1 MSKAWII
8 LVLCA
13 VLFTGC
19 GNASEPAVS
28 SETTTVSQTQ
38 TEPTESAEKVT
49 EPTEDISCEVTETGS
64 DMTSSESQP
73 TITTAEVPQDAVFST
88 ETTMNINESES
99 QMVSSGM
106 NTTETEAPETQMT
119 TKETAA
125 KTTTVTTTASKP
137 KATTTTVKQT
147 TTIKTTTTAATTTVT
162 TVTEPPAPPS
172 VVDLNQV
179 SDQMWVFLTEY
190 DIAYEELYA
199 AGTGL
204 HYDGTDYGKA
214 KAVCEYAYNLG
225 GQNCIEYAL
234 NAYFLAKGA
243 GLECYIARSSLY
255 DWYGHVGNVIRL
267 DGKWY
272 YMEPMSNITGSPQT
286 YAAGAAYPDG
296 LDIVTDI
303 YENRIQV
310 TISDEWNN

>member
-1 MSKAWII
+1 MRKAWNI

-38 TEPTESAEKVT
+38 TEPTESAEKET
-49 EPTEDISCEVTETGS
+49 EPTEDISYEGTETGS
-64 DMTSSESQP
+64 DMTSSEIQP
-73 TITTAEVPQDAVFST
+73 TVTTTEVPQDAVFST
-88 ETTMNINESES
+88 ETTMSISESERETIS
-99 QMVSSGM
+99 LG
-106 NTTETEAPETQMT
+106 NDTTETEAPETQMT
-119 TKETAA
+119 TAA
-125 KTTTVTTTASKP
+125 ITTTVTTTVSKP
-137 KATTTTVKQT
+137 KVTTTTAKQTTIETTTTTTVV
-147 TTIKTTTTAATTTVT
+147 TTTVT
-162 TVTEPPAPPS
+162 QPPVLPS
-172 VVDLNQV
+172 VVDMSRV

-190 DIAYEELYA
+190 GIAYDELYA
-199 AGTGL
+199 AGAGL
-204 HYDGTDYGKA
+204 HHDGTDYEKT
-214 KAVCEYAYNLG
+214 KAVCEYAYNSG

-234 NAYFLAKGA
+234 NAYFLAEGA

-286 YAAGAAYPDG
+286 YATGAAYPDG

-310 TISDEWNN
+310 TISDEWYN

>member
-1 MSKAWII
+1 MRKAWNI
-8 LVLCA
+8 LVVCA
-13 VLFTGC
+13 VLLTGC

-38 TEPTESAEKVT
+38 TEPTESAEKET

-64 DMTSSESQP
+64 DMTSSKIQP
-73 TITTAEVPQDAVFST
+73 TVTTSEVPQDAVFST
-88 ETTMNINESES
+88 ETTMSISESERETIS
-99 QMVSSGM
+99 LG
-106 NTTETEAPETQMT
+106 NDTAETEAPETQMT
-119 TKETAA
+119 TAA
-125 KTTTVTTTASKP
+125 ITTTVTTTVSKP
-137 KATTTTVKQT
+137 KVTTTTAKQTTIETTTTTTVV
-147 TTIKTTTTAATTTVT
+147 TTTVT
-162 TVTEPPAPPS
+162 QPPVLPS
-172 VVDLNQV
+172 VVDMSRV

-199 AGTGL
+199 VGTGL
-204 HYDGTDYGKA
+204 HHDGTDYGKA
-214 KAVCEYAYNLG
+214 KAVCEYAYNSG

-310 TISDEWNN
+310 TISNEWYN

>member
-1 MSKAWII
+1 MRKAWNI

-28 SETTTVSQTQ
+28 SETVTVSQTQ
-38 TEPTESAEKVT
+38 TEPTESAEKET
-49 EPTEDISCEVTETGS
+49 EPTEDISYEVTETGS
-64 DMTSSESQP
+64 DMISSEIQP
-73 TITTAEVPQDAVFST
+73 TVTTTEVPQDAVFSA
-88 ETTMNINESES
+88 ETTMSISESES
-99 QMVSSGM
+99 QTVSSGM

-119 TKETAA
+119 TAA
-125 KTTTVTTTASKP
+125 ITTTVTTTASKP
-137 KATTTTVKQT
+137 KVTTTTVKQ
-147 TTIKTTTTAATTTVT
+147 TTTVT

-190 DIAYEELYA
+190 GIAYDELYA
-199 AGTGL
+199 VGTGL
-204 HYDGTDYGKA
+204 HHDGTDYGKA

-310 TISDEWNN
+310 TISDEWYN

>member
-1 MSKAWII
+1 MRKAWNI

-13 VLFTGC
+13 VLLTGC

-28 SETTTVSQTQ
+28 SETTMVSQTQ
-38 TEPTESAEKVT
+38 TEPTESAEI
-49 EPTEDISCEVTETGS
+49 EPTEDMSCEITETGS
-64 DMTSSESQP
+64 DMTSSESQ
-73 TITTAEVPQDAVFST
+73 TTVTTTEVPQDAVFST
-88 ETTMNINESES
+88 ETTMSNNESES
-99 QMVSSGM
+99 QTVSSGM

-119 TKETAA
+119 TEVTAT

-137 KATTTTVKQT
+137 KV
-147 TTIKTTTTAATTTVT
+147 TTTTAKQTTAARTTTTTVT
-162 TVTEPPAPPS
+162 TVTQPPAPPS

-190 DIAYEELYA
+190 GIAYDELYA
-199 AGTGL
+199 AGAEL
-204 HYDGTDYGKA
+204 HQDGTDYGKA
-214 KAVCEYAYNLG
+214 KAVCEYAYNSG

-243 GLECYIARSSLY
+243 GIECYIARSSLY

-267 DGKWY
+267 DGNWY

-286 YAAGAAYPDG
+286 YAAGAAYPNG

-303 YENRIQV
+303 YENRIQI
-310 TISDEWNN
+310 TISDEWYN

>member
-1 MSKAWII
+1 MRKAWNI

-73 TITTAEVPQDAVFST
+73 TVTTTEVPQDAVFCT
-88 ETTMNINESES
+88 ETTMSISESES
-99 QMVSSGM
+99 QTVSSG
-106 NTTETEAPETQMT
+106 NDTTETEAPETQMT
-119 TKETAA
+119 TAA
-125 KTTTVTTTASKP
+125 ITTTVTTTVSKP
-137 KATTTTVKQT
+137 KVTTTTAKQTTIETTTTTTVV
-147 TTIKTTTTAATTTVT
+147 TTTVT
-162 TVTEPPAPPS
+162 QPPVLPS
-172 VVDLNQV
+172 VVDMSRV

-190 DIAYEELYA
+190 GIAYDELYA
-199 AGTGL
+199 VGTGL
-204 HYDGTDYGKA
+204 HHDGTDYGKA
-214 KAVCEYAYNLG
+214 KAVCEYAYNSG

-286 YAAGAAYPDG
+286 YAAGATYPDG

-310 TISDEWNN
+310 TISDEWYN

>member
-1 MSKAWII
+1 
-8 LVLCA
+8 
-13 VLFTGC
+13 
-19 GNASEPAVS
+19 
-28 SETTTVSQTQ
+28 
-38 TEPTESAEKVT
+38 
-49 EPTEDISCEVTETGS
+49 
-64 DMTSSESQP
+64 
-73 TITTAEVPQDAVFST
+73 
-88 ETTMNINESES
+88 
-99 QMVSSGM
+99 M
-106 NTTETEAPETQMT
+106 NTSETEAPETQMT
-119 TKETAA
+119 TKTTAE
-125 KTTTVTTTASKP
+125 KTTTVTTTASKA
-137 KATTTTVKQT
+137 KVTTTTAKQT
-147 TTIKTTTTAATTTVT
+147 TTAKTTTTTVT

-172 VVDLNQV
+172 VVDMSRV

-190 DIAYEELYA
+190 GIAYDELYT
-199 AGTGL
+199 AGAGL
-204 HYDGTDYGKA
+204 HHDGTDYGKA

-286 YAAGAAYPDG
+286 YAAGASYPNG

-310 TISDEWNN
+310 TISDEWYN

>member
-1 MSKAWII
+1 MRKVWNI

-13 VLFTGC
+13 VLLTGC
-19 GNASEPAVS
+19 GNVS
-28 SETTTVSQTQ
+28 VPVIPSETTTVSQTQ
-38 TEPTESAEKVT
+38 TEPTESAEKET
-49 EPTEDISCEVTETGS
+49 EPTEDMSCEVTETGS
-64 DMTSSESQP
+64 DMTSSEIQP
-73 TITTAEVPQDAVFST
+73 TVTTAEVPQDAVFST
-88 ETTMNINESES
+88 ETTMSISKSERET
-99 QMVSSGM
+99 VSSGM
-106 NTTETEAPETQMT
+106 NTTETIAPGTQMT
-119 TKETAA
+119 TMHTAA
-125 KTTTVTTTASKP
+125 KTTTVTTTAPKP
-137 KATTTTVKQT
+137 KVTTTTAKQT
-147 TTIKTTTTAATTTVT
+147 TTAKTTTTAVTT
-162 TVTEPPAPPS
+162 TVTEPPVPPL

-190 DIAYEELYA
+190 GIAYDEMYA
-199 AGTGL
+199 AGAGL
-204 HYDGTDYGKA
+204 HHDGTDYGKA
-214 KAVCEYAYNLG
+214 KAVCEYAYNSG

-296 LDIVTDI
+296 LNIVTDI

-310 TISDEWNN
+310 TISDEWYN

>member
-1 MSKAWII
+1 MRKAWNI

-13 VLFTGC
+13 VLLTGC

-28 SETTTVSQTQ
+28 SETVTVSQTQ
-38 TEPTESAEKVT
+38 TEPTESAEKET
-49 EPTEDISCEVTETGS
+49 EPTEDISGEVTETGS
-64 DMTSSESQP
+64 DMISSEIQP
-73 TITTAEVPQDAVFST
+73 TVTTTEVPQDAVFST
-88 ETTMNINESES
+88 ETTMSINESES
-99 QMVSSGM
+99 QTVSSEM

-119 TKETAA
+119 TKVTAA

-137 KATTTTVKQT
+137 KVTMTTAKQATIATTTT
-147 TTIKTTTTAATTTVT
+147 TATVTT

-190 DIAYEELYA
+190 GIAYDELYA
-199 AGTGL
+199 AGAGL
-204 HYDGTDYGKA
+204 HHDGTDYGKA
-214 KAVCEYAYNLG
+214 KAVCEYAYNSG

-255 DWYGHVGNVIRL
+255 DWYGHVGNVVRL

-296 LDIVTDI
+296 LHIVTDI

-310 TISDEWNN
+310 TISDEWYN

>member
-1 MSKAWII
+1 MRKVWNI
-8 LVLCA
+8 LVPCA
-13 VLFTGC
+13 VLLTGC

-28 SETTTVSQTQ
+28 SETMMVSQTQ
-38 TEPTESAEKVT
+38 TEPTESAEKET
-49 EPTEDISCEVTETGS
+49 EPTEDISYEVTETCS
-64 DMTSSESQP
+64 DMTSSETQ
-73 TITTAEVPQDAVFST
+73 TAVTTAEVTQDAVFST
-88 ETTMNINESES
+88 ETTMSISESES
-99 QMVSSGM
+99 QTVSSR
-106 NTTETEAPETQMT
+106 NDTTETKASKTQMT
-119 TKETAA
+119 TEVTAA

-137 KATTTTVKQT
+137 KV
-147 TTIKTTTTAATTTVT
+147 TTTTAKQTTAARTTTTTVT
-162 TVTEPPAPPS
+162 TTVTQPPAPPS

-190 DIAYEELYA
+190 GIAYEELYA
-199 AGTGL
+199 AGAGL
-204 HYDGTDYGKA
+204 HHDGTDYGKA
-214 KAVCEYAYNLG
+214 KAVCEYAYNSG

-255 DWYGHVGNVIRL
+255 DWYGHAGNVIRL

-286 YAAGAAYPDG
+286 YAAGATYPDG

-310 TISDEWNN
+310 TISDEWYN

>member
-1 MSKAWII
+1 MRKAWNI

-28 SETTTVSQTQ
+28 SVTTTVSQTQ

-49 EPTEDISCEVTETGS
+49 EPTEDISGEVTETGS
-64 DMTSSESQP
+64 DMTSSEIQP
-73 TITTAEVPQDAVFST
+73 TVTTTEVPQDAVFST
-88 ETTMNINESES
+88 ETTMSISESERETIS
-99 QMVSSGM
+99 LG
-106 NTTETEAPETQMT
+106 NDTTETEAPETQMT
-119 TKETAA
+119 TAA
-125 KTTTVTTTASKP
+125 ITTTVTTTVSKP
-137 KATTTTVKQT
+137 KVTTTTAKQTTIETTTTTTVV
-147 TTIKTTTTAATTTVT
+147 TTTVT
-162 TVTEPPAPPS
+162 QPPAPPS
-172 VVDLNQV
+172 VVDMSRV

-190 DIAYEELYA
+190 GIAYDEMYA
-199 AGTGL
+199 VGAGL
-204 HYDGTDYGKA
+204 HHDGTDYGKA

-255 DWYGHVGNVIRL
+255 DWYGHVANVVRL

-286 YAAGAAYPDG
+286 YAAGVAYPDG

-310 TISDEWNN
+310 TISDEWCN

>member
-1 MSKAWII
+1 MRKAWNI

-13 VLFTGC
+13 VLLAGC

-28 SETTTVSQTQ
+28 SETMTVSQTQ
-38 TEPTESAEKVT
+38 TEPTESAEKET
-49 EPTEDISCEVTETGS
+49 EPTEDISYEVTETGS

-73 TITTAEVPQDAVFST
+73 TVTTSEVPQDTVFST
-88 ETTMNINESES
+88 ETTMSINESES
-99 QMVSSGM
+99 ETVSSE
-106 NTTETEAPETQMT
+106 NDTTETEAPETQMT
-119 TKETAA
+119 TMQTVA

-137 KATTTTVKQT
+137 KV
-147 TTIKTTTTAATTTVT
+147 TTTTAKQTTAARTTTTTVT

-190 DIAYEELYA
+190 GIAYDEMYA
-199 AGTGL
+199 VGAGL
-204 HYDGTDYGKA
+204 HHDGTDYGKA
-214 KAVCEYAYNLG
+214 KAVCEYAYNSG

-310 TISDEWNN
+310 TISDEWYN

>member
-1 MSKAWII
+1 MRKAWNI

-73 TITTAEVPQDAVFST
+73 TVTTTEVPQDAVFCT
-88 ETTMNINESES
+88 ETTMSISESEVGT
-99 QMVSSGM
+99 VSLGM
-106 NTTETEAPETQMT
+106 NTAETITPETQMT
-119 TKETAA
+119 TEVTAA

-137 KATTTTVKQT
+137 KVTTTTAKQTTAARTTTTTV
-147 TTIKTTTTAATTTVT
+147 ITTVT
-162 TVTEPPAPPS
+162 QPPVLPS
-172 VVDLNQV
+172 VVDMIRV

-190 DIAYEELYA
+190 GIAYDEMYA
-199 AGTGL
+199 VGAGL
-204 HYDGTDYGKA
+204 HHDGTDYGKA
-214 KAVCEYAYNLG
+214 KAVCEYAYNSG

-310 TISDEWNN
+310 TISDEWYN

>member
-1 MSKAWII
+1 MRKAWNI

-13 VLFTGC
+13 VLLTGC

-38 TEPTESAEKVT
+38 TEPTESAEKET

-73 TITTAEVPQDAVFST
+73 TVTTEVPQDAVFST
-88 ETTMNINESES
+88 ETTMSISESES
-99 QMVSSGM
+99 ETVSSE
-106 NTTETEAPETQMT
+106 NDTTETKAPETQMMTKT
-119 TKETAA
+119 TAE

-137 KATTTTVKQT
+137 KVTTTTAKQTTAARTTTTTVT
-147 TTIKTTTTAATTTVT
+147 T

-190 DIAYEELYA
+190 GIAYDEMYA
-199 AGTGL
+199 VGAGL
-204 HYDGTDYGKA
+204 HHDGTDYGKA
-214 KAVCEYAYNLG
+214 KAVCEYAYNSG

-243 GLECYIARSSLY
+243 GLECYIARCSLY

-310 TISDEWNN
+310 TISDEWYN

>member
-1 MSKAWII
+1 MRKAWNI

-19 GNASEPAVS
+19 GNASEPAAS
-28 SETTTVSQTQ
+28 SETVTVSQTQ

-49 EPTEDISCEVTETGS
+49 EPTEDISGEVTETGS
-64 DMTSSESQP
+64 DMISSEIQP
-73 TITTAEVPQDAVFST
+73 TVTTTEVPQDAVFST

-99 QMVSSGM
+99 QTVSSGM
-106 NTTETEAPETQMT
+106 NTTETKAPETQMT
-119 TKETAA
+119 TKTTAE

-137 KATTTTVKQT
+137 KVTTTTVKQT

-190 DIAYEELYA
+190 GIAYDEMYA
-199 AGTGL
+199 VGAGF
-204 HYDGTDYGKA
+204 HHDGTDYGKA

-286 YAAGAAYPDG
+286 YATGAAYPDG

-310 TISDEWNN
+310 TISDEWYN

>member
-1 MSKAWII
+1 MSKAWNI

-64 DMTSSESQP
+64 DMISSEIQP
-73 TITTAEVPQDAVFST
+73 TVTTTEVPQDAVFST
-88 ETTMNINESES
+88 ETTMSISESERETIS
-99 QMVSSGM
+99 LG
-106 NTTETEAPETQMT
+106 NDTTETEAPETQMT
-119 TKETAA
+119 TVA

-137 KATTTTVKQT
+137 KVTTTTAKQTTIATTTT
-147 TTIKTTTTAATTTVT
+147 TTTVT
-162 TVTEPPAPPS
+162 TATQPSVSPS

-190 DIAYEELYA
+190 GIAYDELYT
-199 AGTGL
+199 AGAGL
-204 HYDGTDYGKA
+204 HHDGTDYEKA
-214 KAVCEYAYNLG
+214 KAVCEYAYNSG

-272 YMEPMSNITGSPQT
+272 YMEPMSNITGSPQA
-286 YAAGAAYPDG
+286 YATGAAYPDG

-310 TISDEWNN
+310 TISDEWYN

>member
-1 MSKAWII
+1 MRKSWNI

-13 VLFTGC
+13 VLLTGC

-38 TEPTESAEKVT
+38 TEPTESAEKLT

-64 DMTSSESQP
+64 DMSSSESQP
-73 TITTAEVPQDAVFST
+73 IVTTEEVTQDAVFST
-88 ETTMNINESES
+88 GTTMSISESES
-99 QMVSSGM
+99 ETGSSG
-106 NTTETEAPETQMT
+106 NDTTETIAPETQMM
-119 TKETAA
+119 TKATAE
-125 KTTTVTTTASKP
+125 KTTTVTTTASKL
-137 KATTTTVKQT
+137 KVTTTTAKQTTAARTTTTTVT
-147 TTIKTTTTAATTTVT
+147 T
-162 TVTEPPAPPS
+162 TVTEPPTPPS

-190 DIAYEELYA
+190 GIAYDELYA
-199 AGTGL
+199 AGAGL
-204 HYDGTDYGKA
+204 YHDGTDYGKA
-214 KAVCEYAYNLG
+214 NAVCEYAYNSG

-243 GLECYIARSSLY
+243 GIECYIARSSQY

-272 YMEPMSNITGSPQT
+272 YMQRCTSS
-286 YAAGAAYPDG
+286 
-296 LDIVTDI
+296 V
-303 YENRIQV
+303 
-310 TISDEWNN
+310 

>member
-1 MSKAWII
+1 MRKSWNI

-13 VLFTGC
+13 VLLTGC

-28 SETTTVSQTQ
+28 SETMTVSQMQ
-38 TEPTESAEKVT
+38 TEPTESAEKET
-49 EPTEDISCEVTETGS
+49 EPTEDISYEVTETGL
-64 DMTSSESQP
+64 DMTSSEAQL
-73 TITTAEVPQDAVFST
+73 TVTTTEVPQDAVFST
-88 ETTMNINESES
+88 ETTMSISESES
-99 QMVSSGM
+99 ETVSSG
-106 NTTETEAPETQMT
+106 NDTTETEAPETQMT
-119 TKETAA
+119 TEVTVA

-137 KATTTTVKQT
+137 KVTTTTAKQTTAARTTTTTVT
-147 TTIKTTTTAATTTVT
+147 T

-190 DIAYEELYA
+190 GIAYDELHA
-199 AGTGL
+199 AGAGL
-204 HYDGTDYGKA
+204 HHDGTDYEKT
-214 KAVCEYAYNLG
+214 KAVCEYAYNSG

-234 NAYFLAKGA
+234 NAYFLAEGA

-286 YAAGAAYPDG
+286 YATGAAYPDG

-310 TISDEWNN
+310 TISDEWYN

>member
-1 MSKAWII
+1 MRKAWYI

-73 TITTAEVPQDAVFST
+73 TVTTTEVPQDAVFCT
-88 ETTMNINESES
+88 ETTMSISESEVET
-99 QMVSSGM
+99 VSLGM
-106 NTTETEAPETQMT
+106 NTAETITPETQMT
-119 TKETAA
+119 TEVTAA

-137 KATTTTVKQT
+137 KV
-147 TTIKTTTTAATTTVT
+147 TTTTAKQTTAARTTTTTVT
-162 TVTEPPAPPS
+162 TTVTQPPAPPS

-190 DIAYEELYA
+190 DIAYDELYA
-199 AGTGL
+199 AGAGL
-204 HYDGTDYGKA
+204 HHDGTDYGKA
-214 KAVCEYAYNLG
+214 KTVCEYVYNSG

-234 NAYFLAKGA
+234 NAYFVAKGA

-255 DWYGHVGNVIRL
+255 DWYGHVGNVVRL

-310 TISDEWNN
+310 TISDEWYN

>member
-1 MSKAWII
+1 MRKALNT

-13 VLFTGC
+13 VLLTGC
-19 GNASEPAVS
+19 GNALEPVVS
-28 SETTTVSQTQ
+28 SETVTVSQTQ

-49 EPTEDISCEVTETGS
+49 ETTEDISCEVAETGS

-73 TITTAEVPQDAVFST
+73 TVTTTEVPQDAVFST
-88 ETTMNINESES
+88 ETTMNINESEI
-99 QMVSSGM
+99 QTVSSGM
-106 NTTETEAPETQMT
+106 NTTETEAPEIQMT
-119 TKETAA
+119 TKETTA

-137 KATTTTVKQT
+137 KV
-147 TTIKTTTTAATTTVT
+147 TTTTAKQTTAARTTTITVT
-162 TVTEPPAPPS
+162 TATQPSVSPS

-179 SDQMWVFLTEY
+179 SDQMWMFLTEY
-190 DIAYEELYA
+190 GIAYDEMYA
-199 AGTGL
+199 VGAGL
-204 HYDGTDYGKA
+204 HHDGTDYGKA
-214 KAVCEYAYNLG
+214 KAVCEYAYNSG

-296 LDIVTDI
+296 LDIVTNI

-310 TISDEWNN
+310 TISDEWYN

>member
-1 MSKAWII
+1 MSKAWNI

-64 DMTSSESQP
+64 DMISSEIQP
-73 TITTAEVPQDAVFST
+73 TVTTTEVPQDAVFST
-88 ETTMNINESES
+88 ETTMSINESES
-99 QMVSSGM
+99 QTVSSEM

-119 TKETAA
+119 TKVTAA

-137 KATTTTVKQT
+137 KVTTTTAKQT
-147 TTIKTTTTAATTTVT
+147 TTAKTTTTTVT
-162 TVTEPPAPPS
+162 TVTEPSAPPS
-172 VVDLNQV
+172 VVDMSRV

-190 DIAYEELYA
+190 GIAYDEMYA
-199 AGTGL
+199 VGAGL
-204 HYDGTDYGKA
+204 HHDGTDYGKA

-255 DWYGHVGNVIRL
+255 DWYGHVANVVRL

-286 YAAGAAYPDG
+286 YAAGASYPNG

-310 TISDEWNN
+310 TISDEWYN

>member
-1 MSKAWII
+1 MRKAWNI

-13 VLFTGC
+13 VLLTGC

-38 TEPTESAEKVT
+38 TEPTESAEKET
-49 EPTEDISCEVTETGS
+49 EPAEDISCEVTETGS

-73 TITTAEVPQDAVFST
+73 TVTTTEVPQDAVFST
-88 ETTMNINESES
+88 ETIMSISESERET
-99 QMVSSGM
+99 VSSGKD
-106 NTTETEAPETQMT
+106 TTETIAPETQMT
-119 TKETAA
+119 TKQTAV

-137 KATTTTVKQT
+137 KVTTTTAKQTTIETTTTTTVV
-147 TTIKTTTTAATTTVT
+147 ATTVT
-162 TVTEPPAPPS
+162 QPPAPPS

-179 SDQMWVFLTEY
+179 SDQMWIFLTEY
-190 DIAYEELYA
+190 DIAYDELYA
-199 AGTGL
+199 AGAGL
-204 HYDGTDYGKA
+204 HHDGTDYGKA
-214 KAVCEYAYNLG
+214 KAVCEYAYNSG

-234 NAYFLAKGA
+234 NAYFLAEGA
-243 GLECYIARSSLY
+243 GLECYIARSSRY

-286 YAAGAAYPDG
+286 YAAGASYPNG

-310 TISDEWNN
+310 TISDEW

>member
-1 MSKAWII
+1 MRKAWNI

-13 VLFTGC
+13 VLLTGC

-38 TEPTESAEKVT
+38 TEPTESAEKET
-49 EPTEDISCEVTETGS
+49 EPTEDILYEVTETGS
-64 DMTSSESQP
+64 DMISSEIQP
-73 TITTAEVPQDAVFST
+73 TVTTTEVPQDAVFST
-88 ETTMNINESES
+88 ETTMSINESES
-99 QMVSSGM
+99 QTVSSGM
-106 NTTETEAPETQMT
+106 NTSETEAPETQMT
-119 TKETAA
+119 TAA
-125 KTTTVTTTASKP
+125 ITTTVTTTASKP
-137 KATTTTVKQT
+137 KATTTTAKQT

-162 TVTEPPAPPS
+162 TATQPYVSPS
-172 VVDLNQV
+172 VVNLNQV
-179 SDQMWVFLTEY
+179 SDQMWVFFTEY
-190 DIAYEELYA
+190 GIAYDELYA
-199 AGTGL
+199 AGAGL
-204 HYDGTDYGKA
+204 HHDGTDYAKA
-214 KAVCEYAYNLG
+214 KAVCEYAYNSG

-255 DWYGHVGNVIRL
+255 DWYGHAGNVIRL

-272 YMEPMSNITGSPQT
+272 YVEPMSNITGSPQT

-310 TISDEWNN
+310 TISNEWYN

>member
-1 MSKAWII
+1 MRKVWNI

-13 VLFTGC
+13 VLLTGC

-28 SETTTVSQTQ
+28 SETTTVSQMQ
-38 TEPTESAEKVT
+38 TEPTESAEKET

-64 DMTSSESQP
+64 DMISSEIQP
-73 TITTAEVPQDAVFST
+73 TVTTTEVPQDAVFST
-88 ETTMNINESES
+88 ETAMSISESES
-99 QMVSSGM
+99 QTVSSGM
-106 NTTETEAPETQMT
+106 NTSETEAPEIQMT
-119 TKETAA
+119 TTVTTA

-137 KATTTTVKQT
+137 KVTTTTVKQT
-147 TTIKTTTTAATTTVT
+147 TIETTTTTTVVTTTVT
-162 TVTEPPAPPS
+162 QPPVLPS
-172 VVDLNQV
+172 VVDMSRV

-199 AGTGL
+199 VGTGL
-204 HYDGTDYGKA
+204 HHDGTDYGKA
-214 KAVCEYAYNLG
+214 KAVCEYAYNSG

-243 GLECYIARSSLY
+243 GLECYIARFSLY
-255 DWYGHVGNVIRL
+255 DWYGHVGNVVRL

-310 TISDEWNN
+310 TISDEWYN

>member
-1 MSKAWII
+1 MRKAWNI

-13 VLFTGC
+13 VLLTGC

-28 SETTTVSQTQ
+28 SETMTVSQTQ
-38 TEPTESAEKVT
+38 TEPTESAEKET

-64 DMTSSESQP
+64 DMISSEIQP
-73 TITTAEVPQDAVFST
+73 TVTTTEVPQDAVFST
-88 ETTMNINESES
+88 ETTMSISESERET
-99 QMVSSGM
+99 VSSGM
-106 NTTETEAPETQMT
+106 NTTETIAPETQMM
-119 TKETAA
+119 TKETGV
-125 KTTTVTTTASKP
+125 KTTTVTTTAPKP
-137 KATTTTVKQT
+137 KSTTTTAKQT

-162 TVTEPPAPPS
+162 TVTQPPAPPS

-190 DIAYEELYA
+190 GIAYDEMYA
-199 AGTGL
+199 AGAGL
-204 HYDGTDYGKA
+204 HHDGTDYGKA
-214 KAVCEYAYNLG
+214 KAVCEYAYNSG

-234 NAYFLAKGA
+234 NAYFFAKGA

-286 YAAGAAYPDG
+286 YAAGASYPDG

-310 TISDEWNN
+310 TISDEWYN